1 MNQLSDAELNDI
13 GLGRGDIYS
22 VAHGDPHH
30 KKSAQVNH
38 NLEGVGVMTTA
49 VMNYVFSP
57 LSGIWG
63 SITRTTEIIGY
74 SRATWRRTCTSWLS

>member
-1 MNQLSDAELNDI
+1 
-13 GLGRGDIYS
+13 
-22 VAHGDPHH
+22 
-30 KKSAQVNH
+30 
-38 NLEGVGVMTTA
+38 MTTA

-74 SRATWRRTCTSWLS
+74 SRAAAELARHGYHEEAKRCMLQVVELRQAEKNNTAMGRETAPLVIGSKNDKICFK

>member
-1 MNQLSDAELNDI
+1 MQVPHLIDYNGKKLIIKRTIKELNQLSDAELNDI

-38 NLEGVGVMTTA
+38 NLEGWV
-49 VMNYVFSP
+49 
-57 LSGIWG
+57 
-63 SITRTTEIIGY
+63 
-74 SRATWRRTCTSWLS
+74 

>member
-1 MNQLSDAELNDI
+1 MTQHILAINNYLRSPIEGILQFLKNWNRGYQQKKAIRRTIKELHQLSDAELNDI

-38 NLEGVGVMTTA
+38 NLEGWV
-49 VMNYVFSP
+49 
-57 LSGIWG
+57 
-63 SITRTTEIIGY
+63 
-74 SRATWRRTCTSWLS
+74 

>member
-1 MNQLSDAELNDI
+1 MTQHILAINNYLRSPIEGILQFLKNWNRGYQQRKAIKRTIKELNQLTDAELNDI

-38 NLEGVGVMTTA
+38 NLKGWV
-49 VMNYVFSP
+49 
-57 LSGIWG
+57 
-63 SITRTTEIIGY
+63 
-74 SRATWRRTCTSWLS
+74 

>member
-1 MNQLSDAELNDI
+1 MTQHILAINNYLRSPIEGILQFLKNWNRGYQQRKAIRRTIKELNQLTDAELNDI

-38 NLEGVGVMTTA
+38 NLKGWV
-49 VMNYVFSP
+49 
-57 LSGIWG
+57 
-63 SITRTTEIIGY
+63 
-74 SRATWRRTCTSWLS
+74 

>member
-1 MNQLSDAELNDI
+1 MTQHILAINNYLRSPIEGILQFLKNWNRGYQQKKAIRRTIKELNQLTDAELNDI

-38 NLEGVGVMTTA
+38 NLKGWV
-49 VMNYVFSP
+49 
-57 LSGIWG
+57 
-63 SITRTTEIIGY
+63 
-74 SRATWRRTCTSWLS
+74 

>member
-1 MNQLSDAELNDI
+1 MTQHILAINNYLRNPIEGFLQFLKNWNRGYQQRKAIKRTIRELNELSDAELNDI

-38 NLEGVGVMTTA
+38 NLEGWV
-49 VMNYVFSP
+49 
-57 LSGIWG
+57 
-63 SITRTTEIIGY
+63 
-74 SRATWRRTCTSWLS
+74 